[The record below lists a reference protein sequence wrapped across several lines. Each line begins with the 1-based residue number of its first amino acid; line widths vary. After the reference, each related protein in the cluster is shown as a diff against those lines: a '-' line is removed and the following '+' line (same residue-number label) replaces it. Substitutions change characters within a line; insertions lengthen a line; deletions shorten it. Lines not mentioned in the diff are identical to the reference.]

1 MENQTRTVAQQMLVV
16 GDLASA
22 KPLIDAAIEVSPDD
36 LEASYLLGLLLLQ
49 EGDAEQAVEHL
60 QKVAQQ
66 EPENASYLCN
76 LGVAM
81 LRARRAD
88 EAVAYLKQ
96 ALELRPDYV
105 QARYS
110 LGSAYIAGKQP
121 ELAEDQ
127 FRELCW
133 RDEDNADY
141 QCARADALREMGKW
155 RQALALYHKALQLNP
170 DFSRAHTNLGP
181 MLAHF
186 GQADEALAH
195 CLRAVELSPES
206 AQVRKNLG
214 DCLFLLERFE
224 EAMDAYADAYD
235 IDPKN
240 AELCVAI
247 GRGWLETN
255 ALEEAG
261 SWFHLAC
268 HLDESNVA
276 AQCGLANI
284 IREVGNVD
292 GAIELLT
299 PLLEKHPDEVEVLVS
314 MADACW
320 DSGDAELAIE
330 KLCKVRELQPQ
341 RLAIYGKIGQIL
353 SSSGEVEQAIDIY
366 QTALAENASCIPA
379 LSGLAMTQRGKLD
392 PVHVNEMKRLL
403 ESDKMRQG
411 QRAALHNGLA
421 HYFDGRKE
429 PEMASRHS
437 RKANSYQW
445 ASRTVRGWSYEPRD
459 FEAMITRTIETFNA
473 DYFHRLAETGCG
485 NDSSVPVF
493 VVAMPRS
500 GTTLTEQILGRHS
513 QVLGIGER
521 PFTANFYAEFNAM
534 CDREGSRVLSS
545 LSSAACNN
553 ITGIAGRYSTRLNGL
568 IEESG
573 KQGVRRVVDKMPD
586 NYSQLGWILTLF
598 PNAKIIHV
606 KRDPRDVALSCWM
619 TQFGSIRWACNTEH
633 LTERI
638 RQYQRVMRHWREV
651 IPDRIFEFDYEA
663 LVAEQEKVSRQLVEW
678 IGLDWEP
685 QCLEFYDSDRL
696 VRTAS
701 ITQVRQPIYKKSV
714 AKWRRYEPFLHDLF
728 DAIQP

>member
-1 MENQTRTVAQQMLVV
+1 NIRLAVQQMLGV

-22 KPLIDAAIEVSPDD
+22 KPLIDAALELSPDD
-36 LEASYLLGLLLLQ
+36 LEARYLLALLLLQ
-49 EGDAEQAVEHL
+49 GGDAEQAVEL
-60 QKVAQQ
+60 LLKVQQQ
-66 EPENASYLCN
+66 EPENATYLCN

-81 LRARRAD
+81 LRAERAE
-88 EAVAYLKQ
+88 EAVAYLNQ

-110 LGSAYIAGKQP
+110 LGSAYIACKQP
-121 ELAEDQ
+121 ELAEEL
-127 FRELCW
+127 FRELCA
-133 RDEDNADY
+133 RDEGNADY
-141 QCARADALREMGKW
+141 QCAHADALREMGMW
-155 RQALALYHKALQLNP
+155 RQALTLYRKALQLNP

-186 GQADEALAH
+186 GQSDEALTH
-195 CLRAVELSPES
+195 CLRAVELAPES
-206 AQVRKNLG
+206 AQVHKNLG

-224 EAMDAYADAYD
+224 EAMDAYADAYE

-240 AELCVAI
+240 ADLCVAI

-261 SWFHLAC
+261 NWFHLASQ
-268 HLDESNVA
+268 LDETNVA

-284 IREVGNVD
+284 IREAGHID
-292 GAIELLT
+292 RAIELLT
-299 PLLEKHPDEVEVLVS
+299 PLLEQHPDEVEVLLS

-320 DSGDAELAIE
+320 DNGDAEGAVERLRR
-330 KLCKVRELQPQ
+330 VRELQPQ

-353 SSSGEVEQAIDIY
+353 ASSGEVDQAIESY
-366 QTALAENASCIPA
+366 QAALSENATCIPA
-379 LSGLAMTQRGKLD
+379 LNGLAMTQRGKLD
-392 PVHVNEMKRLL
+392 PVHVNEMERLL
-403 ESDKMRQG
+403 KSEKMRPG
-411 QRAALHNGLA
+411 QCAALHNGLT
-421 HYFDGRKE
+421 HYFDGIKE
-429 PEMASRHS
+429 PEMAARHS
-437 RKANSYQW
+437 REANSYQW
-445 ASRTVRGWSYEPRD
+445 SSRTMRGWSYEPRV
-459 FEAMITRTIETFNA
+459 FEEMITNTIETFNA
-473 DYFHRLAETGCG
+473 DYFFRLAETGCG

-513 QVLGIGER
+513 QALGIGER
-521 PFTANFYAEFNAM
+521 PYASNYFNEFNMTCGGDGLKELA
-534 CDREGSRVLSS
+534 S
-545 LSSAACNN
+545 LSPDTCNK
-553 ITGIAGRYSTRLNGL
+553 IRGIAGRYSAKLNSL

-573 KQGVRRVVDKMPD
+573 KQGVQRVVDKMPD

-598 PNAKIIHV
+598 PNARIIHV

-619 TQFGSIRWACNTEH
+619 TQFASIRWACHTEH
-633 LTERI
+633 LVERI
-638 RQYQRVMRHWREV
+638 RQYQRIMQHWREV
-651 IPDRIFEFDYEA
+651 IPERIFEFEYEE

-678 IGLDWEP
+678 IGLDWES

-701 ITQVRQPIYKKSV
+701 ITQVRQPIYNKSV
-714 AKWRRYEPFLHDLF
+714 AKWRRYEPFLQDLF